1 MRREWPTDIGPV
13 DLMCRDAEDGWLAVE
28 IKRVATIEAV
38 EQLTRYLERI
48 RIDPAMTECA
58 GVLAAQQFKP
68 QAVTL
73 AEARGIRCVEVDLEV
88 LRGERARAHALRTSL
103 NRPVESLRV
112 PAGLRETRTG
122 HGDLPDGPG
131 ALARDDDSLVF
142 QVRIHG
148 RGGQG
153 VVTAAGLLS
162 VAAFSEGRHAQAFPT
177 FGSERT
183 GAPVVSFCR
192 IDDAEIRVREPISE
206 PDAVIVQKDP
216 TLLHQV
222 DLFAGLKPDGYL
234 VINSVHGFGKLGL
247 GEFVERFRQE
257 RLLTVPATDIAREH
271 LGRPL
276 PNAALL
282 GAFAAV
288 SGIVSPASVAAA
300 IREFAGDVGAAN
312 VAAAD
317 AYAFVRDEIREAA
330 HA

>member
-1 MRREWPTDIGPV
+1 M
-13 DLMCRDAEDGWLAVE
+13 
-28 IKRVATIEAV
+28 
-38 EQLTRYLERI
+38 
-48 RIDPAMTECA
+48 
-58 GVLAAQQFKP
+58 
-68 QAVTL
+68 
-73 AEARGIRCVEVDLEV
+73 
-88 LRGERARAHALRTSL
+88 
-103 NRPVESLRV
+103 
-112 PAGLRETRTG
+112 
-122 HGDLPDGPG
+122 
-131 ALARDDDSLVF
+131 F

-153 VVTAAGLLS
+153 VVTAAELLS

-206 PDAVIVQKDP
+206 PDAVIVQDP

-222 DLFAGLKPDGYL
+222 DLFAGLNPDGYL
-234 VINSVHGFGKLGL
+234 LINSVHGFAELGL
-247 GEFVERFRQE
+247 GEFVERFRKE

-300 IREFAGDVGAAN
+300 IREKFAGAVGSAN
-312 VAAAD
+312 VAAAEA
-317 AYAFVRDEIREAA
+317 AYAFVEDEIREAA

>member
-1 MRREWPTDIGPV
+1 
-13 DLMCRDAEDGWLAVE
+13 
-28 IKRVATIEAV
+28 
-38 EQLTRYLERI
+38 
-48 RIDPAMTECA
+48 
-58 GVLAAQQFKP
+58 
-68 QAVTL
+68 
-73 AEARGIRCVEVDLEV
+73 
-88 LRGERARAHALRTSL
+88 
-103 NRPVESLRV
+103 
-112 PAGLRETRTG
+112 LRETRTG
-122 HGDLPDGPG
+122 HGDLPDGPR

-153 VVTAAGLLS
+153 VVTAAELLS

-206 PDAVIVQKDP
+206 PDAVIVQDP

-234 VINSVHGFGKLGL
+234 VINSVHGFGDLGL

-300 IREFAGDVGAAN
+300 IREKFAGDVGAAN

-317 AYAFVRDEIREAA
+317 AAYAFVQDEIREAA